1 MLSPLSSEPQIPP
14 SLWSASSLPQGI
26 ILKHMLCYCHLP
38 SPCPLTSLPG
48 LVSACLSSL
57 ISCSFLLHVKLF
69 PISQI
74 HGAFQSSGLW
84 ICSSPCLKYLPPLSL
99 PSEPLSPVTATLSV
113 TSSRI
118 LSQVHQLW
126 YSFVMPLV
134 SHLCFPFLTVGFSE
148 AGASPY
154 PFFRWTSSLA
164 SGTKRALNNDGHTTT
179 NSPSSVLI
187 YGQRAFFSGWVSL
200 HMLFTDSQNQDVQ
213 KQNSFPSLR
222 LRISESPSLI
232 ILTVSCSPL

>member
-1 MLSPLSSEPQIPP
+1 MEPF
-14 SLWSASSLPQGI
+14 SLLVFEYA
-26 ILKHMLCYCHLP
+26 HLP
-38 SPCPLTSLPG
+38 AWSTFHPFLY
-48 LVSACLSSL
+48 LVN
-57 ISCSFLLHVKLF
+57 
-69 PISQI
+69 P
-74 HGAFQSSGLW
+74 
-84 ICSSPCLKYLPPLSL
+84 
-99 PSEPLSPVTATLSV
+99 SPVTATLSV